1 MRRRHLPG
9 FTLVEL
15 LVVVGIIALLISILL
30 PSLSKARESARTV
43 KCLSNLRTLG
53 LATAMYCDEHKN
65 TLPYPT
71 TTLGELNLWFNCL
84 DPYIQ
89 AKADTSRSGV
99 AGGRTY
105 KNIKQ
110 CPVYETF
117 GGDQNAGAQNQ
128 LKEFSRTYKMNSH
141 LRRNNP
147 STMAKVTDVRESTKF
162 VYLGDGNSMDE
173 TGEIANQFENGQFSM
188 EVNDSTQA
196 GPALR
201 HSGGACILFIDGH
214 SEKVVLK
221 TFRKK
226 LRAPD
231 NQISVLDWESEYVN
245 ASGTPVDL
253 PSNTKA
259 PEDQGLRRNP
269 NMPLIWSVPPKL
281 YR

>member
-1 MRRRHLPG
+1 MGYPDGQAAAAISGFSEKIMRRRQMQG

-15 LVVVGIIALLISILL
+15 LVVIGIIALLISILL

-53 LATAMYCDEHKN
+53 LATMMYCDEHKN

-71 TTLGELNLWFNCL
+71 TTLGEANLWFNAL

-89 AKADTSRSGV
+89 AKADSARSGV

-110 CPVYETF
+110 CPVYEEF
-117 GGDQNAGAQNQ
+117 VGDQNVGAQNQ

-141 LRRNNP
+141 LRHNNP
-147 STMAKVTDVRESTKF
+147 STLAKVTDVRENTKF
-162 VYLGDGNSMDE
+162 VLLGDGTSMDQ
-173 TGEIANQFENGQFSM
+173 TGEIPNQFENGQFSM

-201 HSGGACILFIDGH
+201 HGGGACLLFVDGH
-214 SEKVVLK
+214 SEKVVIK
-221 TFRKK
+221 SFRKN
-226 LRAPD
+226 LRAPE
-231 NQISVLDWESEYVN
+231 I
-245 ASGTPVDL
+245 
-253 PSNTKA
+253 
-259 PEDQGLRRNP
+259 
-269 NMPLIWSVPPKL
+269 
-281 YR
+281 